1 MIELIRRLSKNKIFV
16 TEILTSSFFVNI
28 LALATPIF
36 VIQVLQRY
44 VAYGVTATLITLV
57 VGIIIILIFEFFF
70 RNLRQQIASEFE
82 VYNATLS
89 NQIYEKIYSI
99 PMAFF
104 ALKDLRLEKLKTN
117 IQLITNN
124 LNATNLLTFI
134 DAPFSVIFLL
144 AVFFLH
150 YQLGL
155 ILTFFLFMPFLFS
168 FILKNE
174 ILKKKND
181 TTLEAIKQSVM
192 FQDAVK
198 KNITIK
204 YFSLMSLTY
213 NAWTSALT
221 RLTNNKGNFEN
232 KKNYLSSILHSL
244 AAFLTVVII
253 GWGAVLSVNGELS
266 VGALIGANIL
276 AARAI
281 APIIKFVQTSLVFKE
296 VDASMEELKG
306 ILSLPNEQT
315 NGNNL
320 QSYAGGITVD
330 KLSLTYPNSKN
341 PVFENISFKVNAGE
355 IICISGNNGSGKT
368 TLIKMILGIL
378 PYTRGNIYFDNIEI
392 LQMSVN
398 WIRSNMSYMPQ
409 NPEFIDATLI
419 HNILGNKKIERNI
432 LEKAIIDSDLA
443 EFINKHPQGLQL
455 SMQNSGN
462 LPLGIIKRIAFT
474 RTLLSLNQ
482 IFVFDEPTEG
492 LDEKGKTAFKDSIK
506 SLRQAGKTIILAT
519 SDADLLALQDSHV
532 DLNK

>member
-1 MIELIRRLSKNKIFV
+1 MIELIRRLSNNRIFLI
-16 TEILTSSFFVNI
+16 EILSSSFFVNI

-70 RNLRQQIASEFE
+70 RNLRQKIAGEFE

-104 ALKDLRLEKLKTN
+104 ALKDLRLEKLKSN
-117 IQLITNN
+117 IQLISNN
-124 LNATNLLTFI
+124 LNATNLLTFV
-134 DAPFSVIFLL
+134 DAPFSIIFLL

-155 ILTFFLFMPFLFS
+155 ILTFFLIMPFLFS
-168 FILKNE
+168 RILKNE
-174 ILKKKND
+174 ILNKKNE
-181 TTLEAIKQSVM
+181 TTIEVIKQSVM
-192 FQDAVK
+192 FQDAVT
-198 KNITIK
+198 KNISIK
-204 YFSLMSLTY
+204 FFSLLSLTY
-213 NAWTSALT
+213 NAWTTALT

-232 KKNYLSSILHSL
+232 KKNFLSSVLTSL
-244 AAFLTVVII
+244 AAFLTVAII

-296 VDASMEELKG
+296 VDESMEELRS
-306 ILSLPNEQT
+306 ILALPNEQT
-315 NGNNL
+315 SGNNL
-320 QSYAGGITVD
+320 SSYTGRITVD

-341 PVFENISFKVNAGE
+341 PVFENISFEVKGGE

-368 TLIKMILGIL
+368 TLIKIILGIL
-378 PYTRGNIYFDNIEI
+378 PYTRGNIFFDDLEI
-392 LQMSVN
+392 LQISVN
-398 WIRSNMSYMPQ
+398 WIRGNISYMPQ
-409 NPEFIDATLI
+409 QPEFIDAPLI
-419 HNILGNKKIERNI
+419 NNLVGNKKIERNK

-443 EFINKHPQGLQL
+443 DFINKHPQGLQL
-455 SMQNSGN
+455 SMLNSGN
-462 LPLGIIKRIAFT
+462 LPLGIIKRVAFT
-474 RTLLSLNQ
+474 RALLSYNQ

-492 LDEKGKTAFKDSIK
+492 LDEKGKISFKRSIQ

-519 SDADLLALQDSHV
+519 SDSNLLALKDTHI
-532 DLNK
+532 DLNQ